1 MKIGLKQNV
10 LDTIIATPK
19 LQLELAE
26 ELGRSLATIYRIAKS
41 NNDDLTKVAA
51 LRTISKFTG
60 IKEKDLLQE
69 NGKS

>member
-1 MKIGLKQNV
+1 MKIELKQNV

-26 ELGRSLATIYRIAKS
+26 ALGRSLATIYRMVKS